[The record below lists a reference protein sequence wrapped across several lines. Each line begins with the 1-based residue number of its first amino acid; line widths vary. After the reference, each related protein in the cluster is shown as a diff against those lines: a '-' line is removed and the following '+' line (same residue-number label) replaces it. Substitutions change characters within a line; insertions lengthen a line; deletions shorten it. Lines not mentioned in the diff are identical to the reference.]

1 MVRVRPRATCRC
13 RDGAHHLRKKT
24 EEPIG
29 AVAPATATINVM
41 NHFIFRGYVLG
52 FSTSATRAIWPNK
65 PLRFNRGT
73 FTGGP
78 SSVNCRESGTGGSG
92 MFFSSSPGV
101 MLEARDL
108 DCAFS
113 VPQEPSAIS
122 SELSLL
128 GLVVGLGDL
137 ARSSFLISASILD
150 SKSAD
155 ITKRRSDRWKSR
167 EWASFNRS
175 RSATPRTET
184 VGVEHT
190 ASDCCPWRPRTI

>member
-1 MVRVRPRATCRC
+1 MVRVKSRVTCRC
-13 RDGAHHLRKKT
+13 HDGPHHLRKKT

-52 FSTSATRAIWPNK
+52 FSTSATRVIWPNK
-65 PLRFNRGT
+65 PLRFNLGT
-73 FTGGP
+73 FTAGP

-101 MLEARDL
+101 TLEARDL
-108 DCAFS
+108 DWAS
-113 VPQEPSAIS
+113 SASQKPSAIS

-137 ARSSFLISASILD
+137 ARSSFLTSASILD
-150 SKSAD
+150 SKGAD
-155 ITKRRSDRWKSR
+155 ITKRRSDRRKSKDEQALIAADQR
-167 EWASFNRS
+167 HPGR
-175 RSATPRTET
+175 RPSA
-184 VGVEHT
+184 
-190 ASDCCPWRPRTI
+190 